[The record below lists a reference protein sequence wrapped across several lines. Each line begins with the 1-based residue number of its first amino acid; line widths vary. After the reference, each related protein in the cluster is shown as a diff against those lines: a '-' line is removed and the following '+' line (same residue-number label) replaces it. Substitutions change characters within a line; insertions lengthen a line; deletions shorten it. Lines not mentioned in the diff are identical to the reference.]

1 MLENCWEKFWQTK
14 THKLITTIFKKLG
27 PGLLFAGAAIG
38 VSHLV
43 QSTRAGADFGFGLV
57 WALLLVNLVKYPFF
71 QFGPRY
77 AMATGE
83 SLLEGYRR
91 MGKGVLIAYYVLNLG
106 TMFTIQAAVTAVTAG
121 IAARLLGIASSAWTS
136 VVVALLCFAI
146 LGRGKYGWLDKSM
159 KVIVLTLSASTLIAV
174 AFAIGTKPNLALTQ
188 VLPVSTSEWV
198 FLIAFMGWMPGPLD
212 ISIWHSLWALE
223 KKKIN
228 PKTSLKS
235 SLFDFNIGYAVT
247 LILGMCFIVL
257 GATVMFDSGV
267 SFSPSGATFAGQ
279 LIGLYTALMGNSWFV
294 IIAIAALT
302 TMVSTTLTTL
312 DASPRVMAHTTT
324 ILGIKYA
331 TKQFTWMIIL
341 TLGTCFIF
349 LIFAAEMGLLVQIAT
364 VLSFLTAPFY
374 AAANLALVTGKHM
387 PVEHRPKKWLCVVS
401 MLGILFLI
409 GFSVTYL
416 TVLF

>member
-1 MLENCWEKFWQTK
+1 M
-14 THKLITTIFKKLG
+14 ITAFRRLG

-43 QSTRAGADFGFGLV
+43 QSTRAGADFGLGLV

-77 AMATGE
+77 ALATGE
-83 SLLEGYRR
+83 SLLDGYRR
-91 MGKGVLIAYYVLNLG
+91 MGKGVLVVYYILNLG

-121 IAARLLGIASSAWTS
+121 IAARLLGIESSAMLS
-136 VVVALLCFAI
+136 VVVALVCFAM
-146 LGRGKYGWLDKSM
+146 LWRGKYSWLDKSM
-159 KVIVLTLSASTLIAV
+159 KIIVLVLSISTLVAV
-174 AFAIGTKPNLALTQ
+174 LFALGTKPNLTFTQ
-188 VLPVSTSEWV
+188 VMPVTSSEWV

-228 PKTSLKS
+228 PKTTLKS
-235 SLFDFNIGYAVT
+235 SLFDFNIGYGVT
-247 LILGMCFIVL
+247 LFLGLCFIVL
-257 GATVMFDSGV
+257 GATVLFESGV
-267 SFSPSGATFAGQ
+267 SFSSSGATFAGQ
-279 LIGLYTALMGNSWFV
+279 LIGLYTSLMGSGWFV

-302 TMVSTTLTTL
+302 TMISTTLTTL

-324 ILGIKYA
+324 LLNGKYA
-331 TKQFTWMIIL
+331 NNQLTWMLIL
-341 TLGTCFIF
+341 TAGTCLIF
-349 LIFAAEMGLLVQIAT
+349 LVFAAEMGLLVQIAT

-374 AAANLALVTGKHM
+374 AAANLALVTSSHM
-387 PVEHRPKKWLCVVS
+387 PAKHRPKKWLRVASV
-401 MLGILFLI
+401 LGILFLT
-409 GFSVTYL
+409 GFGVTYL

>member
-1 MLENCWEKFWQTK
+1 MGV
-14 THKLITTIFKKLG
+14 FKKLG

-77 AMATGE
+77 ALATGE

-91 MGKGVLIAYYVLNLG
+91 MGKGVLITYYVLNLG

-121 IAARLLGIASSAWTS
+121 IAARLLGVDSTAWTS
-136 VVVALLCFAI
+136 VIVALCCFV
-146 LGRGKYGWLDKSM
+146 LLWRGTYSWLDKSM
-159 KVIVLTLSASTLIAV
+159 KIIVSVLSVSTLIAV
-174 AFAIGTKPNLALTQ
+174 MFAFGAKPDLTLEQ
-188 VLPVSTSEWV
+188 VLPANSVEWI

-212 ISIWHSLWALE
+212 ISIWHSIWALE

-228 PKTSLKS
+228 PSTTLKE

-247 LILGMCFIVL
+247 LVLGLCFIVL
-257 GATVMFDSGV
+257 GATVMYDSGV
-267 SFSPSGATFAGQ
+267 TFSSSGATFAGQ
-279 LIGLYTALMGNSWFV
+279 LIGLYTSLMGSGWFI

-324 ILGIKYA
+324 LLNGKFA
-331 TKQFTWMIIL
+331 RNQQTWMLIL
-341 TLGTCFIF
+341 TLGTCLIF
-349 LIFAAEMGLLVQIAT
+349 LVFAAEMGLLVQIAT
-364 VLSFLTAPFY
+364 VLSFITAPFY
-374 AAANLALVTGKHM
+374 AAANLSLVTGKYM
-387 PVEHRPKKWLCVVS
+387 PAQHRPKKPLVLASVV
-401 MLGILFLI
+401 GILFLI
-409 GFSVTYL
+409 GFSITYL
-416 TVLF
+416 VVLF

>member
-1 MLENCWEKFWQTK
+1 MIAAFRR
-14 THKLITTIFKKLG
+14 LG

-77 AMATGE
+77 ALATGE
-83 SLLEGYRR
+83 SLLDGYRR
-91 MGKGVLIAYYVLNLG
+91 MGKGVLVVYYILNLG

-121 IAARLLGIASSAWTS
+121 IAARLLGIESSAMMS
-136 VVVALLCFAI
+136 VMVALLCFAV
-146 LGRGKYGWLDKSM
+146 LWRGKYSWLDKSM
-159 KVIVLTLSASTLIAV
+159 KIIVFVLSISTLIAV
-174 AFAIGTKPNLALTQ
+174 LFALGTKPNLTFTQALPIT
-188 VLPVSTSEWV
+188 TSEWV

-228 PKTSLKS
+228 PKTTLKS
-235 SLFDFNIGYAVT
+235 SLFDFNIGYGVT
-247 LILGMCFIVL
+247 LFLGLCFIVL

-267 SFSPSGATFAGQ
+267 SFSSSGATFAGQ
-279 LIGLYTALMGNSWFV
+279 LIGLYTSLMGSKWFV

-302 TMVSTTLTTL
+302 TMISTTLTTL
-312 DASPRVMAHTTT
+312 DASPRVMAHTTM
-324 ILGIKYA
+324 LLNGKYA
-331 TKQFTWMIIL
+331 NSQLTWMLIL
-341 TLGTCFIF
+341 TAGTCLIF
-349 LIFAAEMGLLVQIAT
+349 LVFAAEMGLLVQIAT

-374 AAANLALVTGKHM
+374 AAANLALVTSSHM
-387 PVEHRPKKWLCVVS
+387 PVKHRPKKWLRVASV
-401 MLGILFLI
+401 LGILFLT
-409 GFSVTYL
+409 GFGVTYL